1 MLFFEV
7 KAWLKPEVE
16 LGIYVKLAMEVYPE
30 VNATVGSKVEVKAEE
45 DLELEAGV

>member
-16 LGIYVKLAMEVYPE
+16 LGIHVKLAMEVDPE
-30 VNATVGSKVEVKAEE
+30 VSAKVGSKVEVKAEE
-45 DLELEAGV
+45 DLEVEVGV